1 MVSWRFF
8 LKITYMERKLRMEI
22 RAHSRWTVGFLSE
35 RDLRTL
41 QQRSAS
47 YYLRIQREASLL

>member
-8 LKITYMERKLRMEI
+8 LKITYMERKLRMGI

-35 RDLRTL
+35 RDFRTL
-41 QQRSAS
+41 QQSSAS